1 MYLSKQKKQQSV
13 ANINVSQDR
22 MWSSLT
28 VVGGS
33 LGIPSI
39 KLIFRIVLKYCSN
52 GMKTTTNDKILT
64 IYSTH
69 VNVKYERPRYLDY
82 FCIVTLLITLCL
94 NVDTFSKLEV
104 IWILKRRTVQ
114 IQLKLKIR
122 QYELQHNNWLV
133 EILNGDQTSAHILYY
148 PILMA
153 MKPPLISNIILSY
166 IILSYLP

>member
-1 MYLSKQKKQQSV
+1 LYLSKQKKQQSV
-13 ANINVSQDR
+13 ANINVSQGG

-69 VNVKYERPRYLDY
+69 VNVKQVYERPWYLDS
-82 FCIVTLLITLCL
+82 FCIVSLLITLCL
-94 NVDTFSKLEV
+94 DVDTFSKLEV

-166 IILSYLP
+166 LP

>member
-13 ANINVSQDR
+13 ANINVSQGG

-69 VNVKYERPRYLDY
+69 VNVKQVYERPKYLDS
-82 FCIVTLLITLCL
+82 FCIVSLLITLCL

-104 IWILKRRTVQ
+104 IWILKRRRVQ

-133 EILNGDQTSAHILYY
+133 EILNGDQTSVHI
-148 PILMA
+148 
-153 MKPPLISNIILSY
+153 
-166 IILSYLP
+166 

>member
-13 ANINVSQDR
+13 ANINVSQGG

-52 GMKTTTNDKILT
+52 GMKTTTNDKILR

-69 VNVKYERPRYLDY
+69 VNVKQVYERPKYLDS
-82 FCIVTLLITLCL
+82 FCIVSLLITLCL

-104 IWILKRRTVQ
+104 IWILKRRTVH

-133 EILNGDQTSAHILYY
+133 EILNGDQTSVHI
-148 PILMA
+148 
-153 MKPPLISNIILSY
+153 
-166 IILSYLP
+166 

>member
-1 MYLSKQKKQQSV
+1 
-13 ANINVSQDR
+13 
-22 MWSSLT
+22 

-69 VNVKYERPRYLDY
+69 VNVKQVYERPRYLDS
-82 FCIVTLLITLCL
+82 FCIVSLLITLCL
-94 NVDTFSKLEV
+94 DVDTFSKLEV
-104 IWILKRRTVQ
+104 IWILKRKTVQ

-122 QYELQHNNWLV
+122 QYELQHNN
-133 EILNGDQTSAHILYY
+133 
-148 PILMA
+148 
-153 MKPPLISNIILSY
+153 
-166 IILSYLP
+166 